1 MAPAL
6 YLAGRRP
13 EAKSL
18 RGERR
23 LGDGHLRQ
31 VEGRVVAVAAA
42 VVVDPGGGDAL
53 EVGHGE
59 PVGDGGEGRHYGV
72 LQPSHRRQQI
82 LLHPYWKLKFCC

>member
-1 MAPAL
+1 MASAL

-31 VEGRVVAVAAA
+31 VEGRAVAVAVAVA

-53 EVGHGE
+53 EVGYGE
-59 PVGDGGEGRHYGV
+59 PVGDGGEGRHHRV
-72 LQPSHRRQQI
+72 L
-82 LLHPYWKLKFCC
+82 